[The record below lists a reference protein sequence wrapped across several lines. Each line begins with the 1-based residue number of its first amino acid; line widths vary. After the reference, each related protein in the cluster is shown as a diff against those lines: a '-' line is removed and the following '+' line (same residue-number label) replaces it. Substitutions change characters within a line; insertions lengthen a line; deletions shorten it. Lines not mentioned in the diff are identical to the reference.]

1 MHLLRSNN
9 QLKDEWHYAFDET
22 FVLIHHQLGGT
33 AHLIFIGNG
42 CINQLKDKLKSQ
54 VFVKYQLTVASPLGF
69 SMLTLLN

>member
-22 FVLIHHQLGGT
+22 FVLIHRQLGGT

-42 CINQLKDKLKSQ
+42 RINQLKDELRSQ
-54 VFVKYQLTVASPLGF
+54 VL
-69 SMLTLLN
+69 